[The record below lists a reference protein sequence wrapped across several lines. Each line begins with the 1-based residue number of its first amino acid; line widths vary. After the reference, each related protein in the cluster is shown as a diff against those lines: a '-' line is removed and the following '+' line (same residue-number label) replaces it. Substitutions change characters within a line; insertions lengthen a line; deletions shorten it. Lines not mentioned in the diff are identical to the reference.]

1 MWAIFHKFRFF
12 TQYFVSFLIVSFL
25 HQTLSIVMFPVW
37 AAALSD
43 LPPEYSQMAADSEAQ
58 IPGKILGQALGGN
71 EPLVSE
77 VSPMPQEL
85 RPVPKWVV
93 LELNTPESDPK
104 VVEKVAD
111 TLRDELLQQAGILVL
126 DKAETSSF
134 FRDHPDILQRIDTQN
149 PLNRYIDQAEQLYLS
164 MDLKDAIGV
173 LSNTIETYRSAHP
186 PLTENF
192 LLVDAYLFL
201 GNIYLGDKKISEAK
215 NIFKEAVLLDPDREL
230 TTEDYSPD
238 TIAYFVQ
245 SKEEFLSKAKTS
257 KVDIFS
263 APKDTEIYLNGVK
276 KGLTPVQLERLPQG
290 EHFVLAQ
297 KPGYK
302 PVAQKINVK
311 DNYTRV
317 KLELEKDIQEGNQ
330 IQGLWIKD
338 LHGVEAQVQM
348 AGKVGSSMKVDK
360 VILVSVEEIGYNHK
374 ISARMI
380 DMKYYASYKPAFV
393 EVLDLPQDTRPATA
407 VIAKDLTHM
416 AQADMG
422 SNPKKYADSEV
433 IVIGKKK
440 KKSFWKSPLLWSLV
454 GVLAAGGAATGIMV
468 GRSGNS
474 EDDSSTTIS
483 VGGSA
488 QRTP

>member
-1 MWAIFHKFRFF
+1 MWAILQKSKLFI
-12 TQYFVSFLIVSFL
+12 VFLIVSLL
-25 HQTLSIVMFPVW
+25 HQTLSVVLFPAW
-37 AAALSD
+37 AASLSD
-43 LPPEYSQMAADSEAQ
+43 LPPEYAQAEEENGTVKAAENTMGEFVEAEGG
-58 IPGKILGQALGGN
+58 IMPEASPALQ
-71 EPLVSE
+71 EPK
-77 VSPMPQEL
+77 PIQ
-85 RPVPKWVV
+85 KWVV
-93 LELNTPESDPK
+93 LELNTPDSDPK

-111 TLRDELLQQAGILVL
+111 TLRDELLQQSGVLVL
-126 DKAETSSF
+126 DKAETQAF
-134 FRDHPDILQRIDTQN
+134 FSAHPDVLQRIDTQN
-149 PLNRYIDQAEQLYLS
+149 PLNRYIGEAEQLYLS

-201 GNIYLGDKKISEAK
+201 GNIYLGDKKVGEAK

-230 TTEDYSPD
+230 TTEDYSPN
-238 TIAYFVQ
+238 TIAYFIQ
-245 SKEEFLSKAKTS
+245 SKEDFLSKAKTS

-263 APKDTEIYLNGVK
+263 NPKDVEIYLNGVK

-297 KPGYK
+297 KMGYK
-302 PVAQKINVK
+302 PIAQKISVK

-317 KLELEKDIQEGNQ
+317 KLDLEKDIQTGEK

-338 LHGVEAQVQM
+338 PHQVEAQVQM

-360 VILVSVEEIGYNHK
+360 VVLVGVEEIGYNHK

-407 VIAKDLTHM
+407 VIAKDLSEM
-416 AQADMG
+416 AKTDMG
-422 SNPKKYADSEV
+422 SDPKKYADSEV

-454 GVLAAGGAATGIMV
+454 GVVVAGGATTGIMV
-468 GRSGNS
+468 GRSGS
-474 EDDSSTTIS
+474 QEDDNSTTIS
-483 VGGSA
+483 VGGAA